1 MMKKMKRRPIV
12 KLTAALTAACVAAAS
27 VPASAAYAGSRE
39 TVKIDDTK
47 VPLYSKPAGSHVRT
61 PIASGTVTYKNDKA
75 TLDASNVSEGYI
87 MVKYTGSVGKIKVQI
102 TKSGSETYTYDLS
115 NSGVYEVFPLSEG
128 SGSYQV
134 KVFENIQGN
143 QYSQAFSQS
152 VDANIANPF
161 GPFLYP
167 NQYVN
172 FNAGSAA
179 VQTGAAVAATAADQI
194 GVVTAVYN
202 YVITNI
208 SYDTAK
214 ATSVQSGYLPNVD
227 VILAQRTGIC
237 FDYAALMT
245 AMLRSQDIPTK
256 LVVGYTGNLYHAW
269 INVYLEGQGWV
280 DNVIYFDGNSWKLM
294 DPTFAS
300 SGGQSQ
306 EIMQYIGNGSNY
318 KAKYSY

>member
-1 MMKKMKRRPIV
+1 MKAAYKPVV
-12 KLTAALTAACVAAAS
+12 KLAAA
-27 VPASAAYAGSRE
+27 AAAAFFAVSSIQAPVTALAY
-39 TVKIDDTK
+39 T
-47 VPLYSKPAGSHVRT
+47 KPAGSYVLT
-61 PIASGTVTYKNDKA
+61 PIASGVTTYSNEKA

-115 NSGVYEVFPLSEG
+115 SSGVYEVFPLSEG
-128 SGSYQV
+128 SGSYSV

-143 QYSQAFSQS
+143 QYSQAFSQNVNAS
-152 VDANIANPF
+152 ITNQF

-172 FNAGSAA
+172 FNASSAA
-179 VQTGAAVAATAADQI
+179 VQTGASVAASATDQL
-194 GVVTAVYN
+194 GVVSNVYN
-202 YVITNI
+202 YVINNVT
-208 SYDTAK
+208 YDTAK
-214 ATSVQSGYLPNVD
+214 ASSVQSGYLPNVD
-227 VILAQRTGIC
+227 VVLAQKKGIC

-280 DNVIYFDGNSWKLM
+280 DNIIYFDGNSWKLM

-300 SGGQSQ
+300 SSGQSQ
-306 EIMQYIGNGSNY
+306 EIMEYIGNGSNY
-318 KAKYSY
+318 RAKYSY

>member
-1 MMKKMKRRPIV
+1 MIRRSGN
-12 KLTAALTAACVAAAS
+12 KTGTAAVLAAIVIGANGLLGTFPAGAAQTAVIED
-27 VPASAAYAGSRE
+27 GR
-39 TVKIDDTK
+39 
-47 VPLYSKPAGSHVRT
+47 VPLYSKPAGSYVRT
-61 PIASGTVTYKNDKA
+61 PIASGVTVYKNDKA
-75 TLDASNVSEGYI
+75 TLDASNISEGYV

-102 TKSGSETYTYDLS
+102 TKSGSETYTHDLN

-128 SGSYQV
+128 NGSYQV

-152 VDANIANPF
+152 VDASITNTF

-172 FNAGSAA
+172 FNSASAA
-179 VQTGAAVAATAADQI
+179 VKKGAEISAGATDQL
-194 GVVTAVYN
+194 GVVSAVYN
-202 YVITNI
+202 YVVTNLT
-208 SYDTAK
+208 YDTAK
-214 ATSVQSGYLPNVD
+214 ASSVQSGYLPNVD
-227 VILAQRTGIC
+227 VVLAQKKGIC

-269 INVYLEGQGWV
+269 INVYLDGQGWV
-280 DNVIYFDGNSWKLM
+280 DNIIYFDGNSWKLM

-300 SGGQSQ
+300 SANQSK
-306 EIMQYIGNGSNY
+306 EVMQYIGNGAND
-318 KAKYSY
+318 KAKYSS